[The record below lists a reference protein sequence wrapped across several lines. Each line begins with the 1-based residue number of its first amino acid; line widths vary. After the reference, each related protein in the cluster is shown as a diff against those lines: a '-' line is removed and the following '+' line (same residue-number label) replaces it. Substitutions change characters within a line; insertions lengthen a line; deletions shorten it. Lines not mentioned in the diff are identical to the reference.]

1 MKKIE
6 AFVRSERFS
15 MVRDRLREL
24 GIGGI
29 ITSVSGWT
37 KGREL
42 HMRYRGRPVSRD
54 LIAGAKFEL
63 FVPDD
68 MIDLVVKTITETA
81 RTGKLGDGVIA
92 VSNLE
97 KTINITTLEDGG
109 KSFSPQP

>member
-42 HMRYRGRPVSRD
+42 HMGYRALPVSRD
-54 LIAGAKFEL
+54 LIAGAKFET
-63 FVPDD
+63 F
-68 MIDLVVKTITETA
+68 
-81 RTGKLGDGVIA
+81 R
-92 VSNLE
+92 SR
-97 KTINITTLEDGG
+97 
-109 KSFSPQP
+109 

>member
-1 MKKIE
+1 
-6 AFVRSERFS
+6 
-15 MVRDRLREL
+15 
-24 GIGGI
+24 
-29 ITSVSGWT
+29 
-37 KGREL
+37 
-42 HMRYRGRPVSRD
+42 MR
-54 LIAGAKFEL
+54 L